1 MLVLGRNLEVLITA
15 AVAVE
20 AKWVLHVSSVDHM
33 GAGVFQDDGGK

>member
-20 AKWVLHVSSVDHM
+20 AKWGNLSCSVDQM
-33 GAGVFQDDGGK
+33 GAGV